1 MPDLDAREWAAIIP
15 LLVLMVWMG
24 MGSQSFLPSIGV
36 ATAHT
41 LEQSKSSIEYQ
52 VKTPAADPQKTVP
65 VAEAAN
71 AR

>member
-1 MPDLDAREWAAIIP
+1 MPDLSLREWAAILP

-36 ATAHT
+36 ATART
-41 LEQSKSSIEYQ
+41 LQQNKSSIEYQ
-52 VKTPAADPQKTVP
+52 VKIPAVFPQQAAP
-65 VAEAAN
+65 VAEAVN

>member
-1 MPDLDAREWAAIIP
+1 MPDLSLREWAAILP

-36 ATAHT
+36 ATART
-41 LEQSKSSIEYQ
+41 LQQNKSSIEYQ
-52 VKTPAADPQKTVP
+52 VKIPAVIPQQAAP
-65 VAEAAN
+65 VAEAVN